1 MTVWV
6 RIHVPSAVGDA
17 PGPAGTDEPTTR
29 HAAFPSGAL
38 RMLGAAAVVGAATTV
53 AWTFGHELS
62 SCSP

>member
-1 MTVWV
+1 MGADPCPV
-6 RIHVPSAVGDA
+6 RRRRRTA
-17 PGPAGTDEPTTR
+17 AGRPDEPTTR

>member
-17 PGPAGTDEPTTR
+17 PRPAGTDEPTTR
-29 HAAFPSGAL
+29 HAVFPSGAL

>member
-6 RIHVPSAVGDA
+6 RIHVPSAVGA

-38 RMLGAAAVVGAATTV
+38 RMLGAAAVVGAATAAV
-53 AWTFGHELS
+53 WTFGHELPP
-62 SCSP
+62 CSP